1 MLSPSGSRV
10 FTVQVA
16 EVSELGPPVW
26 RPKAS
31 LRVYRGFGAF
41 RVNQKKERY
50 SSDEGSRGFRA
61 P

>member
-16 EVSELGPPVW
+16 EVSEFGPPVW

-31 LRVYRGFGAF
+31 LRP
-41 RVNQKKERY
+41 KEVQ
-50 SSDEGSRGFRA
+50 GFRL
-61 P
+61 